1 MVYFVIAL
9 FVLSMVMAA
18 RMQPKTEKP
27 TAAGLEDFSFP
38 SAAERPIQVLAG
50 TRRISGPNVLW
61 YGDLRNTAIKTVT
74 KGMFSSKKTVTG
86 YRYFMGVQLG
96 ICHGPDV
103 QLREIKFGDDVA
115 WSGLSTGGAI
125 QIDKPAL
132 FGGDTNGSGGIS
144 GTMRFYPGALTQT
157 ANEYLVSKVG
167 SDLVS
172 AIRGVSYCV
181 MEGMYIGNSSSPQAT
196 SFVVS
201 RFPKSP
207 DERFSDYEQI
217 GLDANPAFFIYEMI
231 THGLYGADLGYSSID
246 LESFTSAAKTLFEEG
261 LGISAVIDSSTTA
274 GDVINDIK
282 RVIQGS
288 LQTDPAT
295 GALKLRLIRNDYIVE
310 ELPLLDQSNIKS
322 LSGFTRGSLDTAI
335 TEVKLKYT
343 SIDDDFTERTV
354 IAQNNAVRIHKGDS
368 DGQVVQMP
376 MISTRE
382 SAAKIVMREMASA
395 SVPLATCTAECNRG
409 PAHTEVGDVVRLSWP
424 AEGVDNLVMRVTGV
438 DLGAPQDGSVRLTL
452 VQDVFGVFMSIYADG
467 SERQWTKPT
476 FEPTGITRFDIV
488 DAPVI
493 LTTNQTVGSVLVV
506 AENPGVALDY
516 QLQVRGGVDSDYVDA
531 GAMPFTPLFS
541 TTTAMGTGWTD
552 VSLVLSGPSAELSSI
567 TADEVRQGLGL
578 MLIVSALGKEWIS
591 YQTAAAGNSTTV
603 TLGLINRG
611 LFNTRP
617 LAHPA
622 GARVWAVSEGFGVT
636 DWQYAK
642 SESVSLRML
651 PRTQTGVIDVDDAV
665 VHSYSVPGSNVAPWM
680 PGRVRVNGVD
690 GGQISGV
697 ATVTWRKR
705 EGTMPTVVF
714 YGDDVDQ
721 ASDSTYQVV
730 VRSGG
735 AVVKTVSGITDSSWT
750 FDDELALSGGV
761 YYQNLTFEISAQKS
775 GYSVSP
781 ASVVSVTRTL

>member
-1 MVYFVIAL
+1 MVYFMMAMM
-9 FVLSMVMAA
+9 VLSMYLSIK
-18 RMQPKTEKP
+18 MQKKPEKP

-61 YGDLRNTAIKTVT
+61 YGDLRTTAIKTVT

-86 YRYFMGVQLG
+86 YRYYMGVQLG

-125 QIDKPAL
+125 HIDKPAL

-157 ANEYLVSKVG
+157 ANEYLVGKVG

-207 DERFSDYEQI
+207 DERFKDYEQI

-246 LESFTSAAKTLFEEG
+246 LDSFTSSAKTLFDEG

-274 GDVINDIK
+274 GDVINDVK

-295 GALKLRLIRNDYIVE
+295 GALKLRLIRNDYIVD
-310 ELPLLDQSNIKS
+310 ELPLLDQSNVKN

-354 IAQNNAVRIHKGDS
+354 IAQNNALRIHKGDS

-376 MISTRE
+376 MISTRDTA
-382 SAAKIVMREMASA
+382 SKIVMREMASA

-452 VQDVFGVFMSIYADG
+452 VQDVFGVFLSIYADG
-467 SERQWTKPT
+467 SERTWTKPT
-476 FEPTGITRFDIV
+476 FQATDITRYDII
-488 DAPVI
+488 DAPTI

-516 QLQVRGGVDSDYVDA
+516 QLQLRGGVDSDYVDA

-541 TTTAMGTGWTD
+541 TPTAMGTGWTD
-552 VSLVLSGPSAELSSI
+552 ASLVLSGPSAELSSI
-567 TADEVRQGLGL
+567 TQEEVRQGLGL
-578 MLIVSALGKEWIS
+578 MLIVSALGKEWVS
-591 YQTAAAGNSTTV
+591 YQNAVAGNSTTV
-603 TLGLINRG
+603 NLGLVNRG
-611 LFNTRP
+611 LFNTKP

-622 GARVWAVSEGFGVT
+622 GARAWAVSEGFGVT
-636 DWQYAK
+636 DWQYAR

-651 PRTQTGVIDVDDAV
+651 PRTQTGALDVDDAV
-665 VHSYSVPGSNVAPWM
+665 VHSYSVAGANLAPWM
-680 PGRVRVNGVD
+680 PGRVRVNGVE
-690 GGQISGV
+690 GGQILGI

-705 EGTMPTVVF
+705 GGEVPAVVF
-714 YGDDVDQ
+714 NGDDESQ
-721 ASDSTYQVV
+721 ASDATYQVV
-730 VRSGG
+730 VKSGG
-735 AVVKTVSGITDSSWT
+735 SVVKTVSGLTGESWSFQDETVLNGGAYYSS
-750 FDDELALSGGV
+750 
-761 YYQNLTFEISAQKS
+761 LTFEIVAQKPGFS
-775 GYSVSP
+775 DSRVST
-781 ASVVSVTRTL
+781 VKIDR

>member
-1 MVYFVIAL
+1 MVYFVMAM
-9 FVLSMVMAA
+9 FVLSMIMVA

-86 YRYFMGVQLG
+86 YRYYMGVQLG

-144 GTMRFYPGALTQT
+144 GTMRFYPGALTQ
-157 ANEYLVSKVG
+157 APNDYLVSKVG
-167 SDLVS
+167 SELVS

-207 DERFSDYEQI
+207 DERFGDYEQI
-217 GLDANPAFFIYEMI
+217 GLDANPAFFMYEMI

-246 LESFTSAAKTLFEEG
+246 LDSFTSAAKTLFDER

-295 GALKLRLIRNDYIVE
+295 GALKLRLIRNDYIVD
-310 ELPLLDQSNIKS
+310 ELPLLDQSNIKN

-354 IAQNNAVRIHKGDS
+354 IAQNNALRIHKGDS

-376 MISTRE
+376 MISTRDTA
-382 SAAKIVMREMASA
+382 SKIVTREMASA

-452 VQDVFGVFMSIYADG
+452 VQDVFGVFTSLYADG
-467 SERQWTKPT
+467 SERTWSKPT
-476 FEPTGITRFDIV
+476 FNPVDVTRFDIV

-493 LTTNQTVGSVLVV
+493 LTTNQTTGSVLIV

-516 QLQVRGGVDSDYVDA
+516 QFQVKGGVDSDYVDA

-552 VSLVLSGPSAELSSI
+552 VNLVLSGPSAELTSL

-578 MLIVSALGKEWIS
+578 MLIVSALGREWIS

-611 LFNTRP
+611 LFSTRP
-617 LAHPA
+617 LEHPA
-622 GARVWAVSEGFGVT
+622 GARVWAVSEGFGIT
-636 DWQYAK
+636 DWQYGR

-651 PRTQTGVIDVDDAV
+651 PRTQTGVLDVDDAA
-665 VHSYSVPGSNVAPWM
+665 VHSYIVTGANMAPWA
-680 PGRVRVNGVD
+680 PGLVRVNGVG

-705 EGTMPTVVF
+705 DGAVPAVVF
-714 YGDDVDQ
+714 NGDGVSQ
-721 ASDSTYQVV
+721 VSDSTYQVV
-730 VRSGG
+730 VKSGST
-735 AVVKTVSGITDSSWT
+735 VVKTVTGITGESWSFADETTLNGGTYYSS
-750 FDDELALSGGV
+750 
-761 YYQNLTFEISAQKS
+761 LTFEVVAQKPGFS
-775 GYSVSP
+775 DSRVST
-781 ASVVSVTRTL
+781 VKIDR

>member
-1 MVYFVIAL
+1 MVYFMMAL
-9 FVLSMVMAA
+9 MVLSMYLSIK
-18 RMQPKTEKP
+18 MQKKPEKP

-61 YGDLRNTAIKTVT
+61 YGDLRTTAIKTVT

-86 YRYFMGVQLG
+86 YRYYMGVQLG

-115 WSGLSTGGAI
+115 WSGLSTGGPI

-157 ANEYLVSKVG
+157 ANEYLIGKVG
-167 SDLVS
+167 SDIVS

-207 DERFSDYEQI
+207 DERFIDYEQI
-217 GLDANPAFFIYEMI
+217 GLDANPAFFIHEMI

-246 LESFTSAAKTLFEEG
+246 LDSFTSAAKTLFNEG

-274 GDVINDIK
+274 GDVINDVK

-295 GALKLRLIRNDYIVE
+295 GALKLRLIRNDYIVD
-310 ELPLLDQSNIKS
+310 ELPLLDQSNIKN

-343 SIDDDFTERTV
+343 SIDEDFTERTV
-354 IAQNNAVRIHKGDS
+354 IAQNNALRIHKGDS

-382 SAAKIVMREMASA
+382 TAAKIVMREMASA

-409 PAHTEVGDVVRLSWP
+409 PAHTEVGDVVRLNWP

-452 VQDVFGVFMSIYADG
+452 VQDVFGVFLSIYADG

-476 FEPTGITRFDIV
+476 FDAADITRFDII
-488 DAPVI
+488 DAPTI
-493 LTTNQTVGSVLVV
+493 LTTNETTGSVLVV

-516 QLQVRGGVDSDYVDA
+516 QLQVKGGVDSGYVDA

-541 TTTAMGTGWTD
+541 TTKAMGTGWTD

-591 YQTAAAGNSTTV
+591 YQNAVAGNSTTV
-603 TLGLINRG
+603 NLGLVNRG
-611 LFNTRP
+611 LFNTKP

-622 GARVWAVSEGFGVT
+622 GARAWAVSEGFGVT

-651 PRTQTGVIDVDDAV
+651 PRTQAGVLDVDDAV
-665 VHSYSVPGSNVAPWM
+665 VHSYSVAGANLAPWA
-680 PGRVRVNGVD
+680 PGRVRVNGVE
-690 GGQISGV
+690 GGQIAGG

-705 EGTMPTVVF
+705 DGSLPAVVF
-714 YGDDVDQ
+714 NGDDVSQ
-721 ASDSTYQVV
+721 VSASTYQVV
-730 VRSGG
+730 VKSGST
-735 AVVKTVSGITDSSWT
+735 VVKTVSGISGESWVFADETALNSGTYYSS
-750 FDDELALSGGV
+750 LA
-761 YYQNLTFEISAQKS
+761 FEISAQKPGFADS
-775 GYSVSP
+775 AVTR
-781 ASVVSVTRTL
+781 VSVTR